1 MTTSV
6 FEMLDGEW
14 GRLRRDKR
22 AARRLREVCAV
33 AGDATS
39 LEGVE
44 AYVRRARP
52 EGADAVL
59 LALVR
64 RAVAGDTLAARVLLQ
79 LLLPGTRNLAR
90 RWWALGDHEERA
102 AAAVT
107 AVWQRICGYPVARR
121 PGRVAA
127 NILMDAARELRR
139 AVPRVVVTLSDEPG
153 PEPRGGEPAAVELAE
168 VLLDAVADGVLERE
182 DAMLIA
188 RSRIAGQRVADIA
201 AHRQLSGRT
210 LWDRRQRAERAL
222 VAAHDHDRGPRNR
235 EACA

>member
-6 FEMLDGEW
+6 FEMLESEW
-14 GRLRRDKR
+14 ARLRTDRS
-22 AARRLREVCAV
+22 AARRLAEVCAM
-33 AGDATS
+33 AGGARS
-39 LEGVE
+39 LGEVE
-44 AYVRRARP
+44 AHVRSAGP
-52 EGADAVL
+52 EDADALL

-64 RAVAGDTLAARVLLQ
+64 LAVDGDGLAARVLLQ

-107 AVWQRICGYPVARR
+107 AVWQRICRYPVVRR

-139 AVPRVVVTLSDEPG
+139 SLPRVVVSLSDEPG
-153 PEPRGGEPAAVELAE
+153 PEPHRAEHAAVELAE
-168 VLLDAVADGVLERE
+168 VLLDAVDDGVLDRD

-188 RSRIAGQRVADIA
+188 RSRIAGHRVADIA

-210 LWDRRQRAERAL
+210 LWDRRQRAEQAL
-222 VAAHDHDRGPRNR
+222 VAAHDPHNR